1 MEQDY
6 VKIAKMMRA
15 FSDPKRLMILD
26 TLSCGER
33 CAIELQEALSMT
45 QPTTSYHMK
54 LLTDTGVVSMRSEGK
69 YSFYSLDHNKL
80 LDFIQRFA
88 WLTTPKPDCICN
100 EISPGLCKNLYVKKQ
115 SKKMF

>member
-1 MEQDY
+1 MGQDY
-6 VKIAKMMRA
+6 VKITKMIQA

-69 YSFYSLDHNKL
+69 YSFYSLDRNKL
-80 LDFIQRFA
+80 LDFIQSFA
-88 WLTTPKPDCICN
+88 RLITSKTDCICN
-100 EISPGLCKNLYVKKQ
+100 TIPFELCKNLQRKK
-115 SKKMF
+115 